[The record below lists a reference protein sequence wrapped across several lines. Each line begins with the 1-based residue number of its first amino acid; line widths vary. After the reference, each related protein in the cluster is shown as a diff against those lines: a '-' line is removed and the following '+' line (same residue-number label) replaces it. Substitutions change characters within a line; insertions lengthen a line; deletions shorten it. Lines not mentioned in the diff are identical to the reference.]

1 MSPISKL
8 REQAKRRARRAWS
21 KVTTLIA
28 VAAAMLFV
36 AAAYINQVNA
46 ALGNAPGN
54 MSGPIIITFV
64 GVVILIAAAMHERLF
79 HRGSGTV

>member
-8 REQAKRRARRAWS
+8 REQAKRRARHAWS
-21 KVTTLIA
+21 KVTMVLALAAILI
-28 VAAAMLFV
+28 FG
-36 AAAYINQVNA
+36 AAAYTNQFNA

-54 MSGPIIITFV
+54 MSGPIIVTFL
-64 GVVILIAAAMHERLF
+64 GVLVLVAAAMHEKLF